1 MGSEIYEDR
10 HVNSQSYPAGFM
22 IVGLGE
28 TLFDQFPNRSVL
40 GGAPVNAAIHAH
52 QLASVWG
59 GQGVVATRI
68 GADSLGQRVITE
80 LARRGM
86 STHAV
91 QRDVEHATGTVDVQ
105 VQGDEARYQFAADV
119 AWDYLEWSPELEYLA
134 RQCRAV
140 TFGTLAQRG
149 RVSRETIRHF
159 LNNAVQAVRLFD
171 VNLRQRFF
179 NKERLLHSC
188 KLATHIKMNK
198 DEWLVVSE
206 LLGETYSSSDP
217 EVSVQKWIRKLNL
230 RGAVLTDGSRGTT
243 IIDHD
248 RVIKGKP
255 VSFDKAH
262 DADSVGAGDACSA
275 AILMGLVME
284 WDPERMVEVA
294 NRAGAAVASHPGA
307 TPILPRDVWT

>member
-1 MGSEIYEDR
+1 MESEISEDR
-10 HVNSQSYPAGFM
+10 DVISQSYPAGFM

-28 TLFDQFPNRSVL
+28 TLFDQFSNRSIL

-68 GADSLGQRVITE
+68 GVDSLSQRVITE

-105 VQGDEARYQFAADV
+105 LQGGEARYQFAADV
-119 AWDYLEWSPELEYLA
+119 AWDYLQWSPDLEYLA
-134 RQCRAV
+134 GQCRAV
-140 TFGTLAQRG
+140 TFGTLAQR
-149 RVSRETIRHF
+149 RQVSRETIHRY
-159 LNNAVQAVRLFD
+159 LNKAVQAVRLFD
-171 VNLRQRFF
+171 VNLRQSFF
-179 NKERLLHSC
+179 NRELLLHSC
-188 KLATHIKMNK
+188 KLATHVKMNK

-206 LLGETYSSSDP
+206 LLGETYSASDP
-217 EVSVQKWIRKLNL
+217 AVSVQKWIRKINL
-230 RGAVLTDGSRGTT
+230 RGAVLTDGCRGTT

-248 RVIKGKP
+248 RVIKGQP
-255 VSFDKAH
+255 VSFSKTH

-275 AILMGLVME
+275 AILTGLVME
-284 WDPERMVEVA
+284 WDPERVVEIA